1 MDPTM
6 THDADALAAPEM
18 DAAHAIGEAAE
29 AAIRVAVSKAAWP
42 AGARRIALDL
52 GDDGS
57 ITVAV
62 TDAPTAPLE
71 GEATVV
77 SMDEIVAAID
87 ADTAAEMSAPP
98 PPPAA

>member
-1 MDPTM
+1 MDP
-6 THDADALAAPEM
+6 LPEM
-18 DAAHAIGEAAE
+18 DAAHAISEAIE
-29 AAIRVAVSKAAWP
+29 AAIRVAASKGAAV
-42 AGARRIALDL
+42 ASARRVTLDM

-62 TDAPTAPLE
+62 TDAPAAPIEGAATA
-71 GEATVV
+71 V

-87 ADTAAEMSAPP
+87 ADESAEMSAPP

>member
-1 MDPTM
+1 MDP
-6 THDADALAAPEM
+6 LPEM
-18 DAAHAIGEAAE
+18 DAVHAISEAIE
-29 AAIRVAVSKAAWP
+29 AAIRVAAGMGAAVVS
-42 AGARRIALDL
+42 ARRVTLDM

-62 TDAPTAPLE
+62 TDAPVAPIEGDATA
-71 GEATVV
+71 V

-87 ADTAAEMSAPP
+87 ADESAEMSAPP